1 MRKLLIQGA
10 AFLGSFA
17 IVGGLVYLSM
27 VPALNSA
34 KEATIPLVQIKNEGG
49 KCFDEVANSA
59 SMCKNIETIYSDGSS
74 TTDLKISEE
83 QLKLI
88 KSYIKDSDLEN
99 TLVVNLNNSC
109 PSHADGSDRSFAFPE
124 QYGDKYFT
132 LCQIQNPEKD
142 PLLKYMIE
150 ITNSI

>member
-1 MRKLLIQGA
+1 MKKLLIQGA

-34 KEATIPLVQIKNEGG
+34 KEATVPLVQIKNEGG
-49 KCFDEVANSA
+49 KCYDEATSTA
-59 SMCKNIETIYSDGSS
+59 SLCQNIETIYSDGSS
-74 TTDLKISEE
+74 TADLKISKE

-88 KSYIKDSDLEN
+88 KSYIKESDLEN
-99 TLVVNLNNSC
+99 ALVINLNGIC
-109 PSHADGSDRSFAFPE
+109 PSYSDGSDRSFAFPE

-150 ITNSI
+150 ITSSI